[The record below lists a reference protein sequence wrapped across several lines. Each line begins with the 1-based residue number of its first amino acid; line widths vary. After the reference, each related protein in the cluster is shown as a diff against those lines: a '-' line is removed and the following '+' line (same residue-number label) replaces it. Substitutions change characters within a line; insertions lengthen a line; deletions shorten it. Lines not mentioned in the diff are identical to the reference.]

1 VDHTPGQSGP
11 SEAARSVG
19 LARERADLGA
29 FVTVVDPSR
38 PADPAASGAAT
49 LPLDGM
55 PFAAK
60 DTIDTAGVA
69 TSYGSRHFAGHVPGR
84 SASCI
89 ELLEAAGAVLVGK
102 TTTHE
107 FACSAN
113 GPARNPH
120 DPGRITG
127 GSSAGSAAALAAGI
141 VPLALGT
148 DTGGS
153 ARIPAALC
161 GVHGFKP
168 TFGALPLDGV
178 FPLSPT
184 FDTLGLMARDPRT
197 IRAAWR
203 VLHPD
208 DAAASRAPLTRVARV
223 DLGPG
228 LPVDADVDSAVAG
241 TVDRLS
247 PTRIAIPEIG
257 ETHEIYRRI
266 QGGEARALHEDRLA
280 AAPELFQPDVRDRLE
295 AAGDVRAWEYVRARA
310 DMERLRAR
318 LLPLFDS
325 VDVLALPTTPVTA
338 PLLGEE
344 EVRIGEQTLPTRS
357 ALLSLTTPWS
367 VLGWPAISVPAGQV
381 SGLPVGLQLVA
392 APGRDADLLDL
403 AAEHF
408 PAAFPT
414 DHHPHQFAPPTARR
428 RHG

>member
-1 VDHTPGQSGP
+1 
-11 SEAARSVG
+11 
-19 LARERADLGA
+19 
-29 FVTVVDPSR
+29 
-38 PADPAASGAAT
+38 
-49 LPLDGM
+49 M

-60 DTIDTAGVA
+60 DTIDTAGIA
-69 TSYGSRHFAGHVPGR
+69 TTYGSRHFAGHIPTR
-84 SASCI
+84 SARCI
-89 ELLEAAGAVLVGK
+89 EVLEAAGAVLVGK

-107 FACSAN
+107 FAYGPTGASSAN
-113 GPARNPH
+113 GPAHNPH
-120 DPGRITG
+120 DLDRITG

-141 VPLALGT
+141 VPFALGT

-197 IRAAWR
+197 TRAAWR

-208 DAAASRAPLTRVARV
+208 DDAASRAPLTRVARV

-228 LPVDADVDSAVAG
+228 LPVDADVDSAVARAA
-241 TVDRLS
+241 DRLS
-247 PTRIAIPEIG
+247 PRRIALPEIE
-257 ETHEIYRRI
+257 ETHEIYRRV

-295 AAGDVRAWEYVRARA
+295 AAGDVRAWEYVQARG
-310 DMERLRAR
+310 DIERLRAR

-338 PLLGEE
+338 PLLGDE
-344 EVRIGEQTLPTRS
+344 EVRIGGRTLPTRT

-367 VLGWPAISVPAGQV
+367 VLGWPAISIPAGQV

-403 AAEHF
+403 AVEHF
-408 PAAFPT
+408 PAASPT
-414 DHHPHQFAPPTARR
+414 DHHPHQFASPTTRR